1 MSMAMSSWFV
11 VGVLVGYAIHA
22 LQGWAERQISPWL
35 AARVAAGGAGADAE
49 PAGDLQVGDV
59 REYESEGYLYRSI
72 VRRLHVRRGVHL
84 VSYQMWRD
92 DNPEPTDDGRFVWEH
107 EQRRFL
113 GLYTRVV
120 ERRAPQRPA
129 PVVFVAGVRGLN

>member
-1 MSMAMSSWFV
+1 MSMSSWFMA
-11 VGVLVGYAIHA
+11 GVFVGYALLA
-22 LQGWAERQISPWL
+22 FQGWLARKLSPRL
-35 AARVAAGGAGADAE
+35 AAHLAADAE
-49 PAGDLQVGDV
+49 AAEDLQVGDV

-113 GLYTRVV
+113 GLYTRFV
-120 ERRAPQRPA
+120 ERRAPQQQPA
-129 PVVFVAGVRGLN
+129 PVFVAGVRGLN